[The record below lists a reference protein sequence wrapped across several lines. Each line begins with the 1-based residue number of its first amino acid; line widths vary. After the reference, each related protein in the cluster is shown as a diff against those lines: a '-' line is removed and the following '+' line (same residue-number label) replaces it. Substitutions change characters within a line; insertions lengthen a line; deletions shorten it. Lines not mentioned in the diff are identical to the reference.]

1 MLADMLRTG
10 MSIKPS
16 SAPIFRITSY
26 LDACKLFVHGKGG
39 GGVCVKKK
47 NGADKKM
54 FSFFFSGKKIGNE
67 SLD

>member
-1 MLADMLRTG
+1 MLADMLRTE

-39 GGVCVKKK
+39 GGMCVKKK
-47 NGADKKM
+47 MEQIKKCLV
-54 FSFFFSGKKIGNE
+54 FFSVEKRLAT
-67 SLD
+67 SR